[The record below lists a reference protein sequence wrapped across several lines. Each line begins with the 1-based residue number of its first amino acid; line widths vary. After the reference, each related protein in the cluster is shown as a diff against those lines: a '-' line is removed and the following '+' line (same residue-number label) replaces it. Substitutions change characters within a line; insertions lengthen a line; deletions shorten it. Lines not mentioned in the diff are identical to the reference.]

1 MGRAPPRAGD
11 IVRALFTPL
20 QAGIA
25 MTAQPLTHHEIF
37 TLVEPFTRRGRHVDL
52 AASDRIERRLRF
64 RPVDLPLDAP
74 KSSGVRETL
83 VLENTKPARYRL
95 TRMLWHDSGL
105 EATLE
110 VEGPDPEELLAR
122 VEAVPHARHF
132 RSRTGFVI
140 ARSYRLEGVTT
151 GPLPEG
157 APASR
162 MILIRGEARVDG
174 LTLTLKAQTGRGM
187 PADIELHAAAGDPIE
202 LPEDLL
208 AVIGWDW
215 RRLSRVKQGW
225 RSSLRLRGREPTR
238 SRDAEVKLTRT
249 IEHLARTLME
259 PPVRFHERLLA
270 ARWSVAFRRA
280 IPLLIGV
287 GLIAG
292 APAIQFLELSEG
304 SLLRM
309 LIFHS
314 PPLLMVLFFSMREMP
329 RIEIPPF
336 PKPLTAPAWRAPP
349 ATAPA
354 EDTGTRM
361 HEARSR

>member
-1 MGRAPPRAGD
+1 
-11 IVRALFTPL
+11 
-20 QAGIA
+20 

-52 AASDRIERRLRF
+52 AASDRIERSLRF
-64 RPVDLPLDAP
+64 KPLEVPGDAAEAP
-74 KSSGVRETL
+74 GLRETL
-83 VLENTKPARYRL
+83 VLKSPKPGRYQL
-95 TRMLWHDSGL
+95 TRTLRHASGM
-105 EATLE
+105 EACLE
-110 VEGPDPEELLAR
+110 VEGPEPGELLAR
-122 VEAVPHARHF
+122 VEAVPCARHF
-132 RSRTGFVI
+132 RSGAGFVI
-140 ARSYRLEGVTT
+140 ARSYRLEGGTS
-151 GPLPEG
+151 GASPEVARAG
-157 APASR
+157 H
-162 MILIRGEARVDG
+162 MILTRGEARVEG

-187 PADIELHAAAGDPIE
+187 PADIELHAAEGDPIE

-208 AVIGWDW
+208 AVVGWDW
-215 RRLSRVKQGW
+215 RRLSRYKQGW

-249 IEHLARTLME
+249 IEHLAQTLTE

-349 ATAPA
+349 ASAPA
-354 EDTGTRM
+354 EDTGTRL
-361 HEARSR
+361 HQARSR